1 MFKQCQQHLCRRS
14 LSPSLFSSSSSSNAA
29 SCTCACVDTYAHASR
44 TKRNGREKREKE
56 TQPRTKQRVL
66 VASLDDSDDFDSL
79 RLFSLAVLS
88 PSLVFSRYFRFPP
101 IYTRSQFNDRFNLL
115 RALCNDSSLTD
126 AFSRRESRGEII
138 IIVQLFFAR
147 RVLSHCL
154 RVPTCTS
161 AIIHRRYTRA
171 EHARSTH
178 VYAQRTHNTRRGEAK
193 YAYPYPRRTAG
204 DSVRVQ
210 YVLSLPH
217 G

>member
-14 LSPSLFSSSSSSNAA
+14 LSPSLFSSSSSSSSSSNAA

-79 RLFSLAVLS
+79 RLFSLAALS

-115 RALCNDSSLTD
+115 RALCNDFHFDGCVLE
-126 AFSRRESRGEII
+126 ARIERRNYNYRPI
-138 IIVQLFFAR
+138 LFRSPCPLPLFAR
-147 RVLSHCL
+147 SYVYVCHYTPSLYACRARTQHTRVRTTH
-154 RVPTCTS
+154 TQHTE
-161 AIIHRRYTRA
+161 RRS
-171 EHARSTH
+171 E
-178 VYAQRTHNTRRGEAK
+178 
-193 YAYPYPRRTAG
+193 
-204 DSVRVQ
+204 VRVS
-210 YVLSLPH
+210 VST
-217 G
+217 

>member
-1 MFKQCQQHLCRRS
+1 MSAASLSTLSFSLSFLLLFLFLQRRVVHVCVCGYVRARIAYEAERTGEKRKGNAATHETKGVSRLARRQRRFRFSPTFLSRRS
-14 LSPSLFSSSSSSNAA
+14 FPFPRFFAIFPFPSDIHSIRNL
-29 SCTCACVDTYAHASR
+29 TIDLIYYAHCA
-44 TKRNGREKREKE
+44 T
-56 TQPRTKQRVL
+56 T
-66 VASLDDSDDFDSL
+66 
-79 RLFSLAVLS
+79 
-88 PSLVFSRYFRFPP
+88 
-101 IYTRSQFNDRFNLL
+101 
-115 RALCNDSSLTD
+115 SSLTD